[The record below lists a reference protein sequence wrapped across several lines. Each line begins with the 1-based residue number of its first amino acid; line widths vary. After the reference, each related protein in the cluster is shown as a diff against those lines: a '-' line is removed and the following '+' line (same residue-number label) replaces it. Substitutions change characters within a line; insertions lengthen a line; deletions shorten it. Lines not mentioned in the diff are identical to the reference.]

1 MEQRQLDPW
10 EMLLKSYKL
19 MRKILQEEAV
29 REGLTFNETSLLFFV
44 NANGKA
50 NVTTLAKYLDVSK
63 SSVVE
68 MIDKLVRNGFLER
81 TKDVKDRRVTYVTIT
96 DRGRAVLETV
106 REKYKETINK
116 VLSEVNDVECIMRI
130 FNALMKEYERRKG
143 TSYGEPC

>member
-106 REKYKETINK
+106 REKYKETIDK
-116 VLSEVNDVECIMRI
+116 VLSEVNDVECIRRI
-130 FNALMKEYERRKG
+130 FNALLKEYERRKG
-143 TSYGEPC
+143 TSYGEPF

>member
-116 VLSEVNDVECIMRI
+116 VLSEVNDVECITRI
-130 FNALMKEYERRKG
+130 FNALLKEYERRKG

>member
-116 VLSEVNDVECIMRI
+116 VLSEVNDVECIRRI
-130 FNALMKEYERRKG
+130 FNALLKEYERKKG

>member
-1 MEQRQLDPW
+1 VEQRQLEPW

>member
-96 DRGRAVLETV
+96 DKGRAVLETV

-116 VLSEVNDVECIMRI
+116 VLSEVNDMECIRTI
-130 FNALMKEYERRKG
+130 FNALLKEYERRKG

>member
-1 MEQRQLDPW
+1 MEQRQLEPW

-116 VLSEVNDVECIMRI
+116 VLSEVNDVECITRI
-130 FNALMKEYERRKG
+130 FNALLKEYERRKG

>member
-1 MEQRQLDPW
+1 MEQRQLDTW

-29 REGLTFNETSLLFFV
+29 REGLTFNEISLLFFV

-68 MIDKLVRNGFLER
+68 MIDKLGRNGFLER

-96 DRGRAVLETV
+96 EKGRAILETV

-116 VLSEVNDVECIMRI
+116 VLSEVNDVECIRRI
-130 FNALMKEYERRKG
+130 FNALLKEYERRKG

>member
-116 VLSEVNDVECIMRI
+116 VLSEVNDVECIRRI
-130 FNALMKEYERRKG
+130 FNALLKEYERRKG

>member
-1 MEQRQLDPW
+1 MEQRQLEPW

-116 VLSEVNDVECIMRI
+116 VLSEVNDVECISRI
-130 FNALMKEYERRKG
+130 FNALLKEYERRKG

>member
-1 MEQRQLDPW
+1 VEQRQLEPW

-116 VLSEVNDVECIMRI
+116 VLSEVNDVECISRI
-130 FNALMKEYERRKG
+130 FNALLKEYERRKG